1 MSGTSYQGSIRSILQ
16 HDINKSSAS
25 RREKKTVTTTAIMKQ
40 RNILLT
46 FQSVQDS
53 GVALS

>member
-16 HDINKSSAS
+16 HDINKSLAS